1 MDEKDFP
8 WQTQKIREF
17 IENRIS
23 SKRLMKVLQ
32 GEGIECALE
41 TGSTHRNRECWKWEF
56 EKKITFSSKFNF
68 S

>member
-1 MDEKDFP
+1 
-8 WQTQKIREF
+8 
-17 IENRIS
+17 
-23 SKRLMKVLQ
+23 MKVLQ
-32 GEGIECALE
+32 GEGIECGLE